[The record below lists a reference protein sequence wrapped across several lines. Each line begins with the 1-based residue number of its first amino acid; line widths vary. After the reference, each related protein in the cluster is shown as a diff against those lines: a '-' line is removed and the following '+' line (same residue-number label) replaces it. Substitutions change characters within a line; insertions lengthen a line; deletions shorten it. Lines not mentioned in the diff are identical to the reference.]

1 MEIEKVFIGKFREI
15 LEITDRELLLS
26 DKFREYDEW
35 NSLVFLTLI
44 AMIDEEFEVIIE
56 GKDFKQLETVG
67 DIIQAIKE
75 RQA

>member
-1 MEIEKVFIGKFREI
+1 MEIEKVFIEKFREI

-56 GKDFKQLETVG
+56 GKDFKQLETVE
-67 DIIQAIKE
+67 DVIQAISE

>member
-1 MEIEKVFIGKFREI
+1 METEKIFIEKFREI
-15 LEITDRELLLS
+15 LEITDKELLLS
-26 DKFREYDEW
+26 DKFREYEEW
-35 NSLVFLTLI
+35 SSLVFLTLI